1 MTKGKTMAT
10 IAPADRRLPWDVMGD
25 NLTEFSTQPTTAAD
39 ALAQRGMDYTVE
51 VRDLFSGRRIDDLE
65 GAADN
70 APGVT
75 HDRFLQAPGL
85 RTIVRPMPD
94 GTEKVL
100 SAVGTRFTPIQNV
113 DAFSVADLLVAEF
126 GSRISGAADYRSG
139 GASLLAVDLQRP
151 VRLDLPGGG
160 EQDVTDLHLVMKNAQ
175 DGSGALTFALTGVR
189 FACTNALQ
197 AAIKGAQRTWKIS
210 HTPSAQE
217 RVNLAHQSIIRAM
230 AYQDAFQAQAQAML
244 DTAMLDAEFDKI
256 VAGMWHVQPGK
267 EETKAGQRAL
277 AIRQEVQDLYRTSE
291 TLDGV
296 RGTIWGGY
304 NALTEWY
311 DWERPVRNGD
321 ASRAEG
327 ALDGEY
333 VRRKASVW
341 ETFAAAV

>member
-1 MTKGKTMAT
+1 MAT
-10 IAPADRRLPWDVMGD
+10 TAPADRRLPWDVMGD
-25 NLTEFSTQPTTAAD
+25 SLTAFTTQPTTAAE
-39 ALAQRGMDYTVE
+39 ALAQRGMDYKVE
-51 VRDLFSGRRIDDLE
+51 IRDLFSARRIDDLA

-75 HDRFLQAPGL
+75 HDTLLQAPGL
-85 RTIVRPMPD
+85 RTVVRPMPD

-100 SAVGTRFTPIQNV
+100 AAVGTRFTPIQNV

-151 VRLDLPGGG
+151 VRLDLPNGGG
-160 EQDVTDLHLVMKNAQ
+160 EDVTDLHLVMKNAQ
-175 DGSGALTFALTGVR
+175 DGSGSLTFALTGIR

-197 AAIKGAQRTWKIS
+197 AAVAGAKRTWKIS
-210 HTPSAQE
+210 HTPNSTE
-217 RVNLAHQSIIRAM
+217 RVNLAHQSIIAAM
-230 AYQDAFQAQAQAML
+230 AYQDAFQTQAQAML
-244 DTAMLDAEFDKI
+244 DTAMVDAEFDKI

-267 EETKAGQRAL
+267 EGTKMGQRAL
-277 AIRQEVQDLYRTSE
+277 AIREEVRDLYHTSE

-296 RGTIWGGY
+296 RGTVWGGY
-304 NALTEWY
+304 NALTEWF

-333 VRRKASVW
+333 VRRKAAVW
-341 ETFAAAV
+341 DTFSAAV